1 MKIKKVF
8 ICSNCGHNSP
18 KWEGKCNSC
27 GSWNTYVEET
37 VEKATKTELKK
48 QGWQSS
54 SKTQTS
60 STPIPIQDVQ
70 KTETKRLLFE
80 DAEFN
85 RALGGGLVAGSITLL
100 GGEPGIGKSTLLL
113 QLALKSRISILYVS
127 GEESPQQIKL
137 RADRI
142 GIDNDSCLIL
152 SETNLNKVL
161 KTAHDLTPR
170 LLVIDSIQT
179 LNSPSVESMAG
190 SVTQVRE
197 CTVGL
202 QLFAKE
208 TNIPVVLIG
217 HINKEGSIAG
227 PKILEHIVDTVLQFE
242 GDRNHIYRIL
252 RTKKNRFGSTDEL
265 GIYAMESTGLR
276 QVENPSELLLS
287 QSDEAL
293 SGSAVA
299 TTVEGMRPML
309 IETQALVSQAI
320 YGNPQR
326 SATGFD
332 LRRLSM
338 LLAVLEKRAGLF
350 FGQSDVF
357 MNIAGGIKVQ
367 DTAIDLAVIAA
378 LISSLQDI
386 PVSPQIAFAG
396 ELGLTGEIR
405 AVNRIELR
413 IEEAA
418 RLGFEKLYLSKYNMK
433 GLSGKPHQIQ
443 LCPLGKI
450 EDLVSD
456 LFG

>member
-8 ICSNCGHNSP
+8 ICSSCGHNAP
-18 KWEGKCNSC
+18 KWEGKCPTCNE
-27 GSWNTYVEET
+27 WNTYQEENIT
-37 VEKATKTELKK
+37 PASKVEKKK
-48 QGWQSS
+48 QAWQGGGL
-54 SKTQTS
+54 KVDNK
-60 STPIPIQDVQ
+60 PILIQDVVSNEAQ
-70 KTETKRLLFE
+70 RLILP
-80 DAEFN
+80 DSEFS
-85 RALGGGLVAGSITLL
+85 RTLGGGLVAGSITLI

-113 QLALKSRISILYVS
+113 QLALQSRMNVLYVS
-127 GEESPQQIKL
+127 GEESPQQIKM
-137 RADRI
+137 RAERI
-142 GIDNDSCLIL
+142 GITNTQCNIL
-152 SETNLNKVL
+152 SETDLNKVL
-161 KTAHDLTPR
+161 KQAHALLPQ

-179 LNSPSVESMAG
+179 LTSPTVDSIAG
-190 SVTQVRE
+190 SITQVRE
-197 CTVGL
+197 CTTGL
-202 QLFAKE
+202 QVFAKE
-208 TNIPVVLIG
+208 TQVPVVLIG

-242 GDRNHIYRIL
+242 GDRNHVYRIL
-252 RTKKNRFGSTDEL
+252 RTKKNRFGSTDEM

-287 QSDEAL
+287 QSDQAL

-299 TTVEGMRPML
+299 STMEGIRPML

-350 FGQSDVF
+350 FGQNDVF

-367 DTAIDLAVIAA
+367 DTAIDLAIVAS
-378 LISSLQDI
+378 LISSLHDI
-386 PVSPQIAFAG
+386 SISPKIGFAG

-405 AVNRIELR
+405 AVSRIEPR

-418 RLGFEKLYLSKYNMK
+418 RLGFEEIYLSKYNMK
-433 GLSGKPHQIQ
+433 GLSKKNYGIELK
-443 LCPLGKI
+443 PLGKL
-450 EDLVSD
+450 EDLIGG
-456 LFG
+456 LFS